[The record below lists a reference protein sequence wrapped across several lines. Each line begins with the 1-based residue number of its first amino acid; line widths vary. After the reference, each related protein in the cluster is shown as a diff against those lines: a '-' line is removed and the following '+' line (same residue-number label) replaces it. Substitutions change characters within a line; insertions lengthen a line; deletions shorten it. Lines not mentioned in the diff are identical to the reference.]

1 MDSPLSGIG
10 VTVLFCAD
18 LDASTAFY
26 RDSLGAK
33 LVNADAQSA
42 FFDLAGSK
50 VLLLSPEGAIDLV
63 DEGIATGVGTPPT
76 GEFVCFVDD
85 IDEVVVTLAQRGVA
99 FLRGPEDRRW
109 GMRTAHFA
117 DPDGHV
123 WELAQNIDGGSPA

>member
-26 RDSLGAK
+26 RDALGAT
-33 LVNADAQSA
+33 LVNTDAQSA
-42 FFDLAGSK
+42 FLDLAGSK
-50 VLLLSPEGAIDLV
+50 VLLLSPEGAVDLV
-63 DEGIATGVGTPPT
+63 DDSIATGAGTPAT
-76 GEFVCFVDD
+76 GELVCLVDD
-85 IDEVVVTLAQRGVA
+85 IDEVVITLAQRGVA

-109 GMRTAHFA
+109 GMRTAHFT

-123 WELAQNIDGGSPA
+123 WELAQNIEGGSPA